1 MRIQPCD
8 TLALGIL
15 SEESMQRTYQMLSQE
30 GALTAGFQDMKVS
43 VEMPLAEA
51 MA

>member
-1 MRIQPCD
+1 
-8 TLALGIL
+8 L
-15 SEESMQRTYQMLSQE
+15 QE

>member
-1 MRIQPCD
+1 
-8 TLALGIL
+8 
-15 SEESMQRTYQMLSQE
+15 MLLQE